1 MIVDVDESRYDRQ
14 ERIWWWDQSRLLQS
28 RVLVVGAGALGNEIV
43 KNLALVGVG
52 RIDVIDMDDIEN
64 SNLARCVFFTEADQ
78 GRPKAVA
85 LAEAASRLNPDV
97 VISPFVRPVQTLGS
111 GALLDYDLVI
121 AGLDNREARLWLN
134 SACRRLGKYW
144 VDGAIEGLQGL
155 VRVFGP
161 EGPCYECTLSEADLA
176 QLGHRRSCALLSP
189 EDLAMGRTPTNA
201 TTASVV
207 AGLEVQ
213 EAIKLLVGK
222 PELLALEGRVW
233 RLEGETMMT
242 STIEYVENDFC
253 MAHDRIEWG
262 GSAVAVDDLP
272 RRVREVVTQGADRGD
287 IVAIDMP
294 DDLIRIDACA
304 SCGTGEVIIGLRPTL
319 PLGAGRCVEC
329 QADRPMTSR
338 TSLEADHPWLGEGW
352 AEVLWPD
359 SEIVGI
365 RFTDETIY
373 EIVRS
378 EAS

>member
-1 MIVDVDESRYDRQ
+1 MVEIEEGRYDRQ
-14 ERIWWWDQSRLLQS
+14 ERIWWWDQSRLLDS

-52 RIDVIDMDDIEN
+52 RIDVVDMDSIEN
-64 SNLARCVFFTEADQ
+64 SNLARCVFFTAADQ
-78 GRPKAVA
+78 GRPKAVT

-97 VISPFVRPVQTLGS
+97 AITPFVRPIQALGS
-111 GALLDYDLVI
+111 GALIDYDLVI

-155 VRVFGP
+155 ARVFGP
-161 EGPCYECTLSEADLA
+161 DGPCYECTLSEADLA

-189 EDLAMGRTPTNA
+189 EDLALGRTPTNA

-213 EAIKLLVGK
+213 EAIKILVGR
-222 PELLALEGRVW
+222 PELLALNGRVW

-242 STIEYVENDFC
+242 STIEYVENDLC
-253 MAHDRIEWG
+253 MAHDRIDWS
-262 GSAVAVDDLP
+262 GSSVPVSELPQRIESLASCDD
-272 RRVREVVTQGADRGD
+272 DRGR

-304 SCGTGEVIIGLRPTL
+304 SCGAGEVILGLRPTV
-319 PLGAGRCVEC
+319 PLGAGRCSKC
-329 QADRPMTSR
+329 QADRPMNSR
-338 TSLEADHPWLGEGW
+338 TSLEADHPWLGDEW
-352 AEVLWPD
+352 SSVLWPD
-359 SEIVGI
+359 CEIVGI
-365 RFTDETIY
+365 RFAGETIY
-373 EIVRS
+373 EIVQS

>member
-1 MIVDVDESRYDRQ
+1 MDESRYDRQ
-14 ERIWWWDQSRLLQS
+14 ERIWWWDQARLFTS

-52 RIDVIDMDDIEN
+52 RIDVVDMDDIEN

-78 GRPKAVA
+78 GRPKAVV

-97 VISPFVRPVQTLGS
+97 IITPFVRPIQTLGS

-134 SACRRLGKYW
+134 AACRRLGKYW

-155 VRVFGP
+155 ARVFGP
-161 EGPCYECTLSEADLA
+161 DGPCYECTLSEADLA

-213 EAIKLLVGK
+213 EAIKLLAGR
-222 PELLALEGRVW
+222 PELLALTGRVW

-253 MAHDRIEWG
+253 MAHDRID
-262 GSAVAVDDLP
+262 GSGSSVVVSALPERIKSLATDDSNHGEIIAV
-272 RRVREVVTQGADRGD
+272 
-287 IVAIDMP
+287 DMP

-304 SCGTGEVIIGLRPTL
+304 ACGAGEVILGLRPTL
-319 PLGAGRCVEC
+319 PLGAGRCSEC
-329 QADRPMTSR
+329 QADRPMSSR
-338 TSLEADHPWLGEGW
+338 TSLEPDHPWLIDEW
-352 AEVLWPD
+352 ASVLWPD
-359 SEIVGI
+359 CEIVGV